1 MKLVLRSNKLPENFD
16 QEALAQRIETMLQ
29 GGYYV
34 GVYVEG
40 REGDYYEVKVTL
52 SDPDTAEAYAS
63 GMRPI
68 DYFAGKDVRKLIAQF
83 DTVEPLGKLSA
94 KYESRGDP
102 GAYGNDRHGG
112 PSYGAYQFA
121 SRPGS
126 LANFLNFLVGAKPEF
141 SKVLQAAGGDA
152 AGRKGS
158 QKFIDAWKKLARDHK
173 EDFYKIQHAFVKMS
187 HYDIFVRKVKQ
198 QLDLNIDAR
207 SLALKNVAWSTAVQH
222 GPGNRIFRNAL
233 QGKNLSSDANIIKWV
248 YAERSNVGKHFRSST
263 KAVQNAV
270 KARFAKELKDALDM
284 LASENA

>member
-1 MKLVLRSNKLPENFD
+1 MKLILRSNKLPDDYD
-16 QEALAQRIETMLQ
+16 QEALAQRIETMLL

-68 DYFAGKDVRKLIAQF
+68 DYFAGQDVKALVAKF

-102 GAYGNDRHGG
+102 GAYGRDRHGG

-126 LANFLNFLVGAKPEF
+126 LANFLNFLKGAKPEF
-141 SKVLQAAGGDA
+141 SSVLMQAGGDA
-152 AGRKGS
+152 AARKGS
-158 QKFIDAWKKLARDHK
+158 DAFIAAWKKLARDHK
-173 EDFYKIQHAFVKMS
+173 DDFYKIQHAFIKMS
-187 HYDIFVRKVKQ
+187 HYDLFVRKVRQ
-198 QLDLNIDAR
+198 QLDLDVDSR
-207 SLALKNVAWSTAVQH
+207 SLALRNVAWSTAVQH

-233 QGKNLSSDANIIKWV
+233 QGQSLSDDAAMIRRV
-248 YAERSNVGKHFRSST
+248 YAERSNVAKHFRSST
-263 KAVQNAV
+263 AAVQQAV
-270 KARFAKELKDALDM
+270 RNRFAAELKDALDM
-284 LASENA
+284 LARETA